1 MRDQTRRPVSCVST
15 RKQALGGMGWDGM
28 GWDSL
33 SRVHLLGPRV
43 SVALV
48 RKRKRDVYQEDEED
62 EGEEEEEEE
71 EGGGRE
77 EKEEEEEGRL
87 RTKHSTSDKIAA
99 YQSATYFR
107 GNERERREHVAEYFV
122 DTTIIEKLSPIEI
135 VLKGDCFSYHCTIF
149 VVIWKYF

>member
-28 GWDSL
+28 GWDSMVWDGMKWDEMGSVTLFFPSCPVSLVSLHLLPSLSPLGL

-71 EGGGRE
+71 EGGRE
-77 EKEEEEEGRL
+77 EKEEEEEG
-87 RTKHSTSDKIAA
+87 
-99 YQSATYFR
+99 
-107 GNERERREHVAEYFV
+107 
-122 DTTIIEKLSPIEI
+122 
-135 VLKGDCFSYHCTIF
+135 
-149 VVIWKYF
+149 